1 MFFISYWIYSIYQSV
16 SGILLTLHLLKATC
30 NRSLLYLSNK
40 EPKFIPLT
48 FLPRT
53 VLIVTHLLLLP
64 SQTIRIVIWWWLITY
79 CCRHGLLYIYDL
91 HLLIYSLLCVLLLKL
106 FLLVTLVF
114 LSNRCVSFGTYFE
127 RFDRI
132 LGPWLQ
138 TADLRVVNTE
148 SIIVWS
154 IEERYGW
161 YWSVFTEWEDIRVG
175 LFWVISYESNIELI
189 IVIIVDI
196 QIILFHWIYIF

>member
-1 MFFISYWIYSIYQSV
+1 M
-16 SGILLTLHLLKATC
+16 TLHLLKTTC
-30 NRSLLYLSNK
+30 NRSLFYLSNK

-64 SQTIRIVIWWWLITY
+64 SQTIRVVIWWWLITY
-79 CCRHGLLYIYDL
+79 CCQHGLLYIYDL
-91 HLLIYSLLCVLLLKL
+91 HLLIYSLLCVFLMKL
-106 FLLVTLVF
+106 FLLVTFIF
-114 LSNRCVSFGTYFE
+114 LSNWCVSFWAYFK

-148 SIIVWS
+148 SIIKWS
-154 IEERYGW
+154 IEEGDGW
-161 YWSVFTEWEDIRVG
+161 YWSVFTEGENIRVG
-175 LFWVISYESNIELI
+175 LFRVISYESNIELI
-189 IVIIVDI
+189 IIIIVDI